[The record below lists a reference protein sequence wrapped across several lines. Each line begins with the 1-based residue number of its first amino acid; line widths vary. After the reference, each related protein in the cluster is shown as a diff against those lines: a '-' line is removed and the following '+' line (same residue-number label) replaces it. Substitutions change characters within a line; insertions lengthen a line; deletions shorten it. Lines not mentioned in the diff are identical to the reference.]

1 MLIDCLLP
9 TLLRTA
15 KAPDSD
21 VRILCTT
28 SLGFAFHP
36 RGGFSFKELDAHK
49 PMSRLLL
56 GGWIRYGQSK
66 LANILYP
73 VELARRYPQITSVS
87 IHPGVVAT
95 DLIDSQPWQTR
106 WFIAI
111 SCWTQGL
118 DYMPPHKGCWNQVYC
133 ATVAK
138 KEELVNG
145 GFYIPVGKHD
155 PGKLDKTAQ
164 DAELAGRLWT
174 WTQGV
179 LERF

>member
-1 MLIDCLLP
+1 
-9 TLLRTA
+9 
-15 KAPDSD
+15 
-21 VRILCTT
+21 
-28 SLGFAFHP
+28 
-36 RGGFSFKELDAHK
+36 
-49 PMSRLLL
+49 
-56 GGWIRYGQSK
+56 
-66 LANILYP
+66 
-73 VELARRYPQITSVS
+73 
-87 IHPGVVAT
+87 
-95 DLIDSQPWQTR
+95 
-106 WFIAI
+106 
-111 SCWTQGL
+111 
-118 DYMPPHKGCWNQVYC
+118 MPPHKGCWNQVYC